1 MKTVI
6 VWPTT
11 TKPII
16 CEVVKEFTKEGISLL
31 IVKHPKYGNIC
42 VSKTW
47 TINHSTNSP
56 AHP

>member
-6 VWPTT
+6 VWPETR
-11 TKPII
+11 PME
-16 CEVVKEFTKEGISLL
+16 CEVVKEFTKEGMSFL

-47 TINHSTNSP
+47 TKEV
-56 AHP
+56 